1 MPALAKCLED
11 ASGVLR
17 EHAVEALRK
26 VTGADLAPAV
36 PALTRCLEQQND
48 VIVQAAAVL
57 YGVRCGGASARC

>member
-1 MPALAKCLED
+1 MPVLAQCLED

-26 VTGADLAPAV
+26 VDGADLAPAV
-36 PALTRCLEQQND
+36 PALTRCLEQQSD

-57 YGVRCGGASARC
+57 YGVRGELLPAA